1 MKSRKEIEEL
11 LGKEL
16 QYVQHEVRSN
26 SDWGNFGIDVLDTYW
41 ELTEDDIKKVKDL
54 LESSIESND
63 IDTALGC
70 CNLLGEKKVDKEV
83 LQQLID
89 GTVQQLSEDV
99 NSLNPETSI
108 DKFKRITDKIHN
120 VTRSNF
126 SQNKSIIQLSELLEN
141 KINSIMTSLD
151 GRITELKQH
160 IEIPE
165 NEEQIKALQEKIE
178 GFESSQYG
186 VWYER
191 EEETYRSKRIREEG
205 GIEVSDLLDEIS
217 EYKYNTQ
224 TQKID
229 QRVSSKVQYLEQKL
243 AILTEHKDIQGNDL
257 RIAEIQSQIE
267 TIEDSWVVAQ
277 AGYNNIDGILQ
288 TAESRKNEIQD
299 RLAQAKQDIETID
312 SMSMAYIQKRT
323 EIESLTKEVSKYERY
338 IERMQQTKIE
348 IENGENPSFMGK
360 HHRDRLQR
368 EEQERV
374 ETNREKIQ
382 DLEGQIAELQKH
394 IEIPENE
401 QRIID
406 LQAQIDEIEATIPSD
421 RGNHKRE
428 RLQEQGRDT
437 EAIMTDIDD
446 IIVRFNDPYVQ
457 GKAERIDTEIKTRVV
472 YLENKMNYLQQHLD
486 IAGNEERVA
495 KLQSQ
500 IEQIE
505 DKWELCT
512 QGFGS
517 KEQIEQR
524 IRVTKAHLHTTLMSF
539 KGNKELKLSPEQMQ
553 EYWNKIQNGEEVPEL
568 FGQHHRERL
577 EREKEARIRAEQQEK
592 DMLEQEYGLVGIED
606 RKTLQRRLE
615 DIVSK
620 GIFLGAD
627 KASEKKVAE
636 FKRMKQVIPRF
647 EEFKSVYLQLRQAGL
662 EDDLYANMDFQNVSF
677 DDLLERATTILEE
690 KAKAEEQRT
699 EIEQPEVIIEE
710 QPEVVTNPE
719 QVVEETIEDTT
730 ATVTGT
736 NIDIDSASMMEAHL
750 EYMRNHQT
758 QQTSQVVEDYW
769 NEIHSQQ
776 AKVYEQPQPEKIR
789 PREKSIKDE
798 VEDDLRTTE
807 QHTQKQD
814 NPSVDLWMNRF
825 NGWYSAIDRVSQSVK
840 EKFVKMKSD
849 IIKAISEKLKERT
862 NNRQVNTQEQD
873 TNER

>member
-16 QYVQHEVRSN
+16 QYVQHEVHSN

-191 EEETYRSKRIREEG
+191 EEDTYRSKRIREEG

-323 EIESLTKEVSKYERY
+323 EIESLTKEVAKYERY

-374 ETNREKIQ
+374 ETNRGKIQ

-457 GKAERIDTEIKTRVV
+457 GKAERIDAEIKTRVV

-524 IRVTKAHLHTTLMSF
+524 IRVTKAHLYTTLMSF

-606 RKTLQRRLE
+606 RETLQRRLE

-710 QPEVVTNPE
+710 QPEVVTNQE